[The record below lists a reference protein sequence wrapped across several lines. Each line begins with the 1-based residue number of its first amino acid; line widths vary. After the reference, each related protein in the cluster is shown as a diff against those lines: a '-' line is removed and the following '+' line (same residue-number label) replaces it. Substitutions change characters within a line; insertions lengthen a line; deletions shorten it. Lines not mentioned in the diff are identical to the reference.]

1 MLRPIDAR
9 IVIKKQERQEQTA
22 SGIILPD
29 TVNEQSQTAIGEV
42 IAVGPGSRNMMTGD
56 VMPMDIK
63 VGDSILYTKFG
74 GTELEHNGKELIVLA
89 EKDVIA
95 VIDDE

>member
-9 IVIKKQERQEQTA
+9 IVIKKQERQEQTV

>member
-1 MLRPIDAR
+1 MLRPFDAR
-9 IVIKKQERQEQTA
+9 VLVKKPERQEQTA

-29 TVNEQSQTAIGEV
+29 TVNEQSQTATGEV

-95 VIDDE
+95 VIDDK

>member
-1 MLRPIDAR
+1 
-9 IVIKKQERQEQTA
+9 
-22 SGIILPD
+22 
-29 TVNEQSQTAIGEV
+29 
-42 IAVGPGSRNMMTGD
+42 
-56 VMPMDIK
+56 MPMDIK

>member
-9 IVIKKQERQEQTA
+9 VVVKKPEREEQTA

-29 TVNEQSQTAIGEV
+29 TVNEQGQTAIGEV
-42 IAVGPGSRNMMTGD
+42 VAVGPGSRNMMTGD

>member
-9 IVIKKQERQEQTA
+9 IVIKKQERQEQTE

>member
-29 TVNEQSQTAIGEV
+29 TVNEQSQTATGEV

-95 VIDDE
+95 VIDDK

>member
-1 MLRPIDAR
+1 MLRPFDAR
-9 IVIKKQERQEQTA
+9 VLVTKPERQEQTA

-29 TVNEQSQTAIGEV
+29 TVNEQSQTATGEV

-95 VIDDE
+95 VIDDK

>member
-9 IVIKKQERQEQTA
+9 IVIKKQERQEQTE

-29 TVNEQSQTAIGEV
+29 TVNEQSQTEIGEV
-42 IAVGPGSRNMMTGD
+42 VAVGPGSRNMMTGD

-74 GTELEHNGKELIVLA
+74 GTELEHNGKELIVMA

>member
-29 TVNEQSQTAIGEV
+29 TVNEQSQTETGEV